1 MSTNNENPRA
11 GIAPHP
17 HIRTRPFGSGRHP
30 HIRISANPHIL
41 SGTLFVQYSL
51 KNIMSRLAIKDRA
64 VTATEEQEAGKNMFR
79 VAPGV
84 WRLKDVFVNCYII
97 QNTEGTNWVLVDT
110 GLKTTAAKIRK
121 LTEEVFGSAGS
132 RPSAIVLTHGHFDHV
147 GSVATLA
154 EEWGVP
160 VYCHKLEMPYLTGRS
175 KYPPAD
181 PSVGGG
187 LMSMLSW
194 TFPRGPINIEEHV
207 MELPADHSVPG
218 LSEWKWIHT
227 PGHAPGHV
235 SLYREQD
242 GVLIAGDAFVTTNQ
256 QSAIAVMTQKKE
268 LHGPPMYFT
277 IDWGAA
283 ARSVKA
289 LAALQPQVVATGHGQ
304 TLYGASVRKSVNKLT
319 REFWDLAMPEDGRY
333 LHEPA
338 LTNEDG
344 VTYLPPARTNYSF
357 MAAAGVSAFVIAL
370 TVYLLNKRKKSW
382 S

>member
-1 MSTNNENPRA
+1 
-11 GIAPHP
+11 
-17 HIRTRPFGSGRHP
+17 
-30 HIRISANPHIL
+30 
-41 SGTLFVQYSL
+41 
-51 KNIMSRLAIKDRA
+51 MSRATISNRA
-64 VTATEEQEAGKNMFR
+64 VTATEEHEIGKNMFI

-84 WRLKDVFVNCYII
+84 WRMKDIFVNSYII
-97 QNTEGTNWVLVDT
+97 QNIEGTNWVLVDT
-110 GLKTTAAKIRK
+110 GLKSSAEKIRK
-121 LTEEVFGSAGS
+121 MAAAVFGSTG

-147 GSVATLA
+147 GSVKKLA
-154 EEWGVP
+154 EEWGVT

-181 PSVGGG
+181 PGVGGG

-194 TFPRGPINIEEHV
+194 TFPRGPINIQERLN
-207 MELPADHSVPG
+207 ELPDDHSIPG

-235 SLYREQD
+235 SLYREHD

-256 QSAIAVMTQKKE
+256 QSAISVMTQKKE
-268 LHGPPMYFT
+268 LNGPPMYFT

-304 TLYGASVRKSVNKLT
+304 TMYGAEVRKALNKLT
-319 REFWDLAMPEDGRY
+319 REFWDLAMPEEGRY

-344 VTYLPPARTNYSF
+344 VTYIPPAVTNYSL
-357 MAAAGVSAFVIAL
+357 MAAAGLSAFVIAL
-370 TVYLLNKRKKSW
+370 TVYFLQSKRSLAREV
-382 S
+382 